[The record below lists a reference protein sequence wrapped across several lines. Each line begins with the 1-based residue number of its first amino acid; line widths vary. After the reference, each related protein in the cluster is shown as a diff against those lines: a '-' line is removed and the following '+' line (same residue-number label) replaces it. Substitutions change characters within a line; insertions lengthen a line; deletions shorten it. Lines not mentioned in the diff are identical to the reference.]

1 MPEARS
7 QVCATGNT
15 RRGSASSRTLPRFT
29 LGMVVLAGLGLW
41 WYGGDYYTLPLDQ
54 RPDAPLHP
62 VLDPTGSLGHPLGM
76 LGTAMLLGILVYS
89 LRKNLRF
96 LQRVGTLRQ
105 WLSVH
110 IFFGLMGPLLVTFHT
125 GFKVEGLVAIAYWS
139 MMVAM
144 LSGIFG
150 RYIYIQIPR
159 TATGDRASL
168 DSLQEEQVQ
177 LEAQLRQQLGG
188 EPRLYDQIQ
197 ALLLTG
203 RERELQGWGAL
214 AQVARQDL
222 SRPFIRRRLV
232 GMLKGHSHLH
242 PDAIRQVVHL
252 AQRKAILARRLAT
265 IEAMDKAFHYWHVF
279 HRPFA
284 WIMLVIAA
292 VHIGVALLLGYTGT

>member
-1 MPEARS
+1 
-7 QVCATGNT
+7 
-15 RRGSASSRTLPRFT
+15 
-29 LGMVVLAGLGLW
+29 MVLLAGLGLW

-54 RPDAPLHP
+54 RPDAPLHQ

-168 DSLQEEQVQ
+168 DTLQEEQIQ
-177 LEAQLRQQLGG
+177 LEAQLRQQLAG
-188 EPRLYDQIQ
+188 EPQLYDQIQ

-203 RERELQGWGAL
+203 REGELQGWIAL
-214 AQVARQDL
+214 VQVASQDL

-252 AQRKAILARRLAT
+252 AQRKAILARRLAM

>member
-1 MPEARS
+1 
-7 QVCATGNT
+7 
-15 RRGSASSRTLPRFT
+15 
-29 LGMVVLAGLGLW
+29 MVLLAGLGLW

-54 RPDAPLHP
+54 RPDAPLHQ

-177 LEAQLRQQLGG
+177 LEAQLRQQLAG
-188 EPRLYDQIQ
+188 EPQLYDQIQ

-203 RERELQGWGAL
+203 REGELQGWIAL
-214 AQVARQDL
+214 VQVASQDL

-252 AQRKAILARRLAT
+252 AQRKAILARRLAM